1 MPANPESPFTNTSWL
16 TTGKNNAPVIA
27 VHVAVHAQP
36 GAKRTAVVGVHGDRL
51 KIALASPPVDGK
63 ANATLIKY
71 LSKELGVSK
80 SSVRLLS
87 GDTSREKRIEVVGL
101 STDDLLEA
109 LKKLLSDG

>member
-16 TTGKNNAPVIA
+16 TTGKNNAPVI
-27 VHVAVHAQP
+27 AVHAQP

-71 LSKELGVSK
+71 LSKGLGVSK

-87 GDTSREKRIEVVGL
+87 GGTSREKRIEVVGL

>member
-27 VHVAVHAQP
+27 VHAQP

-51 KIALASPPVDGK
+51 KIALA
-63 ANATLIKY
+63 
-71 LSKELGVSK
+71 
-80 SSVRLLS
+80 VRLLS

>member
-1 MPANPESPFTNTSWL
+1 MSFSLKIP
-16 TTGKNNAPVIA
+16 I
-27 VHVAVHAQP
+27 HATP
-36 GAKRTAVVGVHGDRL
+36 GAKTTQVAGLREHALRL
-51 KIALASPPVDGK
+51 RLAAPPVDGK

-71 LSKELGVSK
+71 LSKGLGVSK

>member
-16 TTGKNNAPVIA
+16 TTGKNNAPVI
-27 VHVAVHAQP
+27 AVHAQP

-71 LSKELGVSK
+71 LSK

-87 GDTSREKRIEVVGL
+87 GDTSREKRIEVAGL

>member
-27 VHVAVHAQP
+27 VHAQP
-36 GAKRTAVVGVHGDRL
+36 GAKRTA
-51 KIALASPPVDGK
+51 
-63 ANATLIKY
+63 
-71 LSKELGVSK
+71 
-80 SSVRLLS
+80 
-87 GDTSREKRIEVVGL
+87 VVGL

>member
-16 TTGKNNAPVIA
+16 TTGKNNAPVI
-27 VHVAVHAQP
+27 AVHAQP

-71 LSKELGVSK
+71 LSKGLGVSK

-87 GDTSREKRIEVVGL
+87 GDKRIEVVGL

>member
-1 MPANPESPFTNTSWL
+1 M
-16 TTGKNNAPVIA
+16 
-27 VHVAVHAQP
+27 
-36 GAKRTAVVGVHGDRL
+36 
-51 KIALASPPVDGK
+51 DGK

-71 LSKELGVSK
+71 LSKGLGVSK

>member
-27 VHVAVHAQP
+27 VHAQP
-36 GAKRTAVVGVHGDRL
+36 GAKRTAVVGVL

-71 LSKELGVSK
+71 LSKGLGVSK

>member
-16 TTGKNNAPVIA
+16 TTGKNNAPVI
-27 VHVAVHAQP
+27 AVHAQP

-51 KIALASPPVDGK
+51 KIALASPPV
-63 ANATLIKY
+63 
-71 LSKELGVSK
+71 
-80 SSVRLLS
+80 
-87 GDTSREKRIEVVGL
+87 SREKRIEVVGL

>member
-27 VHVAVHAQP
+27 VHAQP
-36 GAKRTAVVGVHGDRL
+36 GAKRTAVSAFTATGSR
-51 KIALASPPVDGK
+51 SPWLSSCGRK

-71 LSKELGVSK
+71 LSKGLGVSK

-87 GDTSREKRIEVVGL
+87 GDTSREKRIEV
-101 STDDLLEA
+101 SAFRPTTFW
-109 LKKLLSDG
+109 KP

>member
-27 VHVAVHAQP
+27 VHAQP
-36 GAKRTAVVGVHGDRL
+36 G
-51 KIALASPPVDGK
+51 
-63 ANATLIKY
+63 ATLIKY
-71 LSKELGVSK
+71 LSKGLGVSK

>member
-16 TTGKNNAPVIA
+16 TTGKNNA
-27 VHVAVHAQP
+27 
-36 GAKRTAVVGVHGDRL
+36 
-51 KIALASPPVDGK
+51 
-63 ANATLIKY
+63 TLIKY
-71 LSKELGVSK
+71 LSKGLGVSK